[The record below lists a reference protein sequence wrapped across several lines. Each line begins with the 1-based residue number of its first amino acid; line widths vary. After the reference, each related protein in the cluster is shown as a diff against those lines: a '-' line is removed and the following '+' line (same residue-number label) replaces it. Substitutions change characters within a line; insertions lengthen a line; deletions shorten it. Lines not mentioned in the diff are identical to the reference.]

1 MYSYLASPDL
11 AGQIDWGRVHV
22 FWSDERCVP
31 PDHGD
36 SNYNMA
42 RQCLLDL
49 VPISADNIH
58 RVHGELDP
66 LAAADAYELALRGFF
81 GDARVLP
88 CMDFI
93 LLGMGEDGHIASL
106 FPGDAALDESRRWIV
121 AVPHDRPPPPMV
133 WRVTATLPF
142 IRSARQVI
150 LIVSGASKA
159 ARVQQAHSDKADAPL
174 LPVQRL
180 REIEGELVWMLDR
193 VAAGLE

>member
-1 MYSYLASPDL
+1 
-11 AGQIDWGRVHV
+11 
-22 FWSDERCVP
+22 
-31 PDHGD
+31 
-36 SNYNMA
+36 
-42 RQCLLDL
+42 
-49 VPISADNIH
+49 
-58 RVHGELDP
+58 
-66 LAAADAYELALRGFF
+66 
-81 GDARVLP
+81 
-88 CMDFI
+88 
-93 LLGMGEDGHIASL
+93 
-106 FPGDAALDESRRWIV
+106 
-121 AVPHDRPPPPMV
+121 MV